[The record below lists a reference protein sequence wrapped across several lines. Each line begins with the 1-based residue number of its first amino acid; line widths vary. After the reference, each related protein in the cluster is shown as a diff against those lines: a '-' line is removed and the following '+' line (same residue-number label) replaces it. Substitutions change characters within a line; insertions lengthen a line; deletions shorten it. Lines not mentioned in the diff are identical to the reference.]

1 MKLKLIHQQW
11 QLVGTVLIV
20 DNEGNALELGKD
32 AQGQSARVMTV
43 NIPVA
48 RFRGNEFENAYGQ
61 ARVACEQLLAQIEQ
75 AQGPA
80 SPLDQSNDNQIEDT
94 AGERPS

>member
-1 MKLKLIHQQW
+1 MKLIHQQW
-11 QLVGTVLIV
+11 QLTGTVLIV
-20 DNEGNALELGKD
+20 DDEGNALELGKD
-32 AQGQSARVMTV
+32 QQGQPARVVTV

-75 AQGPA
+75 AQKPVAGG
-80 SPLDQSNDNQIEDT
+80 PLDQSNDNQIEDT